1 MTAISVGDMAQQF
14 SSTRNGNVIKNDLA
28 RLVETLSTGK
38 VADITKEL
46 GGETKRFSGIKYSLT
61 QLDAYQKTTKET
73 AQILANVQTVL
84 DQVDQVRGST
94 AQRLL
99 LVNDGSTIAQVD
111 EAAQSSRSAFETTIR
126 TLNTQ
131 IADRSLL
138 GGARVAQPPL
148 ASAEDILAALSTAIA
163 GNTDPAAIITIVD
176 AWFDDAGGG
185 FEAVGYMGDTGPMV
199 QRQIS
204 ETQTISISARVDDP
218 AIKEVLKG
226 SALAA
231 LASEIPALDRDSK
244 MMLLQEAGK
253 KLFDASSD
261 LVAVQARV
269 GFTEMLV
276 SDAIAQNVSQ
286 ETSLSILRNELIGAD
301 PFEAASKLQAVQLQL
316 ETHFAVTARMSQ
328 LSLLR
333 YI

>member
-1 MTAISVGDMAQQF
+1 
-14 SSTRNGNVIKNDLA
+14 
-28 RLVETLSTGK
+28 
-38 VADITKEL
+38 
-46 GGETKRFSGIKYSLT
+46 
-61 QLDAYQKTTKET
+61 
-73 AQILANVQTVL
+73 
-84 DQVDQVRGST
+84 
-94 AQRLL
+94 
-99 LVNDGSTIAQVD
+99 
-111 EAAQSSRSAFETTIR
+111 
-126 TLNTQ
+126 
-131 IADRSLL
+131 
-138 GGARVAQPPL
+138 
-148 ASAEDILAALSTAIA
+148 
-163 GNTDPAAIITIVD
+163 
-176 AWFDDAGGG
+176 
-185 FEAVGYMGDTGPMV
+185 MV

>member
-1 MTAISVGDMAQQF
+1 MTGISVGDMAQQF
-14 SSTRNGNVIKNDLA
+14 TSMRNGGVIKTDLA
-28 RLVETLSTGK
+28 RLAESLSTGK

-61 QLDAYQKTTKET
+61 QLDAYQKTSQET
-73 AQILANVQTVL
+73 AQTLANIQTVL
-84 DQVDQVRGST
+84 SKVDEVRGTSS
-94 AQRLL
+94 QRLL
-99 LVNDGSTIAQVD
+99 LVNDSSTIAQID
-111 EAAQSSRSAFETTIR
+111 EAAQSSRSAFETVVR

-138 GGARVAQPPL
+138 GGASVGQPPL
-148 ASAEDILAALSTAIA
+148 AAAADMMGALNATLVGI
-163 GNTDPAAIITIVD
+163 TDPAIIISMVD
-176 AWFDDAGGG
+176 DWFDDVGGG
-185 FEAVGYMGDTGPMV
+185 FETLGYLGDTGPLV
-199 QRQIS
+199 QKQIS
-204 ETQTISISARVDDP
+204 DTQTIELSARANDP
-218 AIKEVLKG
+218 AIRDVLKG

-231 LASEIPALDRDSK
+231 LASELPAMDRDSK
-244 MMLLQEAGK
+244 MALLEEAGAR
-253 KLFDASSD
+253 LFDASSN

-286 ETSLSILRNELIGAD
+286 ETSLSILRNDLIAAD
-301 PFEAASKLQAVQLQL
+301 PFDTASKLQAVQLQL
-316 ETHFAVTARMSQ
+316 ETHFTVTARMSQ